1 MSAIA
6 REGVQLRLAQFI
18 AFCGIGALMPY
29 FGLLLE
35 DAGLSAWQIAQI
47 SIIAPIL
54 KLVIPPAA
62 GLVADLYT
70 GRGNLIRAMNIT
82 AVLTW
87 PMLLWPESFV
97 GWALVWI
104 YMSVARGALSPF
116 LNAAAMDYSHRA
128 IAAGYGHE
136 NFGRIRLW
144 GSLGFIAATAAG
156 GLLADAVGIR
166 AVIHLYGVM
175 LALTVVACW
184 PIDRIHQPA
193 RRREGAQPAN
203 TLGQL
208 IQLLRTPAFLMALVG
223 IMLVRTSEGGYNVL
237 YTMHVRHLGYSNT
250 VAAILWSIGVFSE
263 VALFRWLGAHVSR
276 LPMGRLELWVAI
288 AAGSNVLRWAL
299 LGTGDGWPTLLTGQL
314 LHGIS
319 FGMFYLLGIE
329 LLDRHAPADFK
340 STIQG
345 IYDTVAFGLSAL
357 MGQLASGWVW
367 DHYSPQSMF
376 LVNAIIA
383 LLGTSILF
391 GSRRRA

>member
-1 MSAIA
+1 MASIV
-6 REGVQLRLAQFI
+6 REGVQLRLAQFV

-35 DAGLSAWQIAQI
+35 DAGLSAWQIAQL
-47 SIIAPIL
+47 SVIAPVL

-70 GRGNLIRAMNIT
+70 GRGNLIRTMNIT

-87 PMLLWPESFV
+87 PLLLWPETFA
-97 GWALVWI
+97 GWALVWV

-128 IAAGYGHE
+128 IAAGRSQE

-156 GLLADAVGIR
+156 GLLADAYGIR
-166 AVIHLYGVM
+166 SVIHLYGLM

-184 PIDRIHQPA
+184 PIDRVHQPA
-193 RRREGAQPAN
+193 HRRVGARPAN

-208 IQLLRTPAFLMALVG
+208 NQLLSTPAFLLALLG
-223 IMLVRTSEGGYNVL
+223 ILLVRTSEGGYNVL

-276 LPMGRLELWVAI
+276 LALPRLELWVAL
-288 AAGSNVLRWAL
+288 AAGSNVLRWLL
-299 LGTGDGWPTLLTGQL
+299 LGTSSSVPALIVAQL
-314 LHGIS
+314 LHGVS

-329 LLDRHAPADFK
+329 LLDRHAPAEFK

-345 IYDTVAFGLSAL
+345 I
-357 MGQLASGWVW
+357 
-367 DHYSPQSMF
+367 
-376 LVNAIIA
+376 
-383 LLGTSILF
+383 
-391 GSRRRA
+391 